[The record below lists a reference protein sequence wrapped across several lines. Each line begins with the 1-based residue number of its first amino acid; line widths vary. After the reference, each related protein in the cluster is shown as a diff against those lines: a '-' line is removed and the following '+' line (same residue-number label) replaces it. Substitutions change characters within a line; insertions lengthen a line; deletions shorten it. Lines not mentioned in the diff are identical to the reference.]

1 VERAVLHVGA
11 FKTGT
16 SFIQDTM
23 SVNKQALSDAGVLF
37 PGERWPD
44 QIEAV
49 RALTR
54 RSEPGA
60 PQQSRSP
67 DAWDALVSSCHAWHG
82 PLAVVSMEFLST
94 ARPAVV
100 TEAIASLSPA
110 QVQVVL
116 GARVLTEAIPAQWQ
130 ESIQSSGR
138 TWTLAEYAEAVMS
151 PDGRR
156 TDAGRHF
163 WRRHNWPQLLAR
175 WAAGEPASVVLL
187 TVPRRGAAPEV
198 LWHRFGVA
206 ATFDA
211 SDYPVAPRANES
223 LGAASL
229 EVARRVNLEV
239 HRRGLSTAGN
249 PTFRR
254 LLCKRVMASR
264 RRREPGVTLP
274 PGCETWLS
282 DRTRTMIKKIRRLAP
297 VVVGDL
303 DELMPAPVVVDAG
316 ATTAPE
322 LLPDDDLLEAAM
334 HAAAGLVRAR
344 AIPWAPPSTGA
355 AGERLASVVTALAD
369 FITAPP

>member
-1 VERAVLHVGA
+1 
-11 FKTGT
+11 
-16 SFIQDTM
+16 
-23 SVNKQALSDAGVLF
+23 
-37 PGERWPD
+37 
-44 QIEAV
+44 
-49 RALTR
+49 
-54 RSEPGA
+54 
-60 PQQSRSP
+60 
-67 DAWDALVSSCHAWHG
+67 
-82 PLAVVSMEFLST
+82 MEFLST

-110 QVQVVL
+110 PVRVVL

-138 TWTLAEYAEAVMS
+138 TWTLAEYTEGVMS
-151 PDGRR
+151 PDGR

-163 WRRHNWPQLLAR
+163 WRRHNWPQVLTR

-187 TVPRRGAAPEV
+187 TVPRRGAEPEV
-198 LWHRFGVA
+198 LWHRFGLA

-239 HRRGLSTAGN
+239 HHRGLTTAGN

-274 PGCETWLS
+274 PGCETSLS
-282 DRTRTMIKKIRRLAP
+282 DRTRTLITKIKRLAP

-322 LLPDDDLLEAAM
+322 LLPENDLLEAAT
-334 HAAAGLVRAR
+334 HAAAGLARAR
-344 AIPWAPPSTGA
+344 GITWAPPASGA
-355 AGERLASVVTALAD
+355 EGERLVSVVTALAD